1 MKNLLLSFALA
12 SCTLAFAQVKAPQ
25 ASPAATVAQTIGLTE
40 TSVVYSR
47 PSLRGREVMGNLVP
61 YGKIWR
67 TGANKNTT
75 IQFPDP
81 VQVGGQTLAAGTYAI
96 FTRPGASLWEVFF
109 YTDSENSGIPKEWS
123 ADKVAATLEV
133 EPQKNGMVETF
144 SIWFYNLTNNDAVLN
159 LAWENT
165 RLSMKIEVPT
175 VKMAMASIKKVLAND
190 PKHRDYYLAAVY
202 YLNEGQD
209 LKQAK
214 KWINKAIAMKD
225 DAYWYFRQQSLIL
238 AGLNETAA
246 AIEAAKNSLKL
257 AKKAGN
263 QDYIKLNTESIAEW
277 SK

>member
-12 SCTLAFAQVKAPQ
+12 SCTLAFAQVQAPQ
-25 ASPAATVAQTIGLTE
+25 ASPAATVVQTIGLTE

-47 PSLRGREVMGNLVP
+47 PSVRGREVMGNLVP

-133 EPQKNGMVETF
+133 EPQKKRNGRNVLDLVFQPYQQRCRVEPSLGKHETV
-144 SIWFYNLTNNDAVLN
+144 Y
-159 LAWENT
+159 ENI
-165 RLSMKIEVPT
+165 S
-175 VKMAMASIKKVLAND
+175 
-190 PKHRDYYLAAVY
+190 
-202 YLNEGQD
+202 
-209 LKQAK
+209 
-214 KWINKAIAMKD
+214 
-225 DAYWYFRQQSLIL
+225 AY
-238 AGLNETAA
+238 G
-246 AIEAAKNSLKL
+246 
-257 AKKAGN
+257 
-263 QDYIKLNTESIAEW
+263 
-277 SK
+277 